1 MPISVCVSVVHFFV
15 LFFLYIYLQTDVA
28 THVAVTQGL

>member
-15 LFFLYIYLQTDVA
+15 LFFYIYLQTDVA